1 MRKNYGGDVLKDS
14 ELARKLALGDK
25 DAARELIDNYGPM
38 LRYIIFPIL
47 KDERER
53 EECFNDVIMRSM
65 EKIGGYSEEKGSF
78 KSWLSV
84 LTRNTALNRARK
96 LRREPDSESISEN
109 MASKDNPEE
118 ELIKSEILKKLEDA
132 VSNLSERDKALFY
145 RRFYYCQSI
154 SQIAA
159 ETGMT
164 QRAAEGRLYRLK
176 KKLRKE
182 LGGEDRE

>member
-1 MRKNYGGDVLKDS
+1 MTS
-14 ELARKLALGDK
+14 GDK
-25 DAARELIDNYGPM
+25 DAVRELINSYGPM
-38 LRYIIFPIL
+38 IRYIISPIL

-53 EECFNDVIMRSM
+53 EECFSDVIMRAM
-65 EKIGGYSEEKGSF
+65 EKIGTYSEEKGSF

-84 LTRNTALNRARK
+84 LTRNTALNRAK
-96 LRREPDSESISEN
+96 GLRREPDIQTIDEN
-109 MASKDNPEE
+109 MASSKDDPENE
-118 ELIKSEILKKLEDA
+118 VIRKETLKSLERA

-159 ETGMT
+159 EMGMT

-182 LGGEDRE
+182 LGGESHE

>member
-1 MRKNYGGDVLKDS
+1 MAS
-14 ELARKLALGDK
+14 EDE
-25 DAARELIDNYGPM
+25 AAVRELINSYGPM
-38 LRYIIFPIL
+38 IRYIISPIL

-53 EECFNDVIMRSM
+53 EECFSDVIMRAM
-65 EKIGGYSEEKGSF
+65 EKIGTYSEEKGSL

-96 LRREPDSESISEN
+96 LRREPDTESISEN
-109 MASKDNPEE
+109 TASEDNPEE
-118 ELIKSEILKKLEDA
+118 ELIRKETLKSLERA

-145 RRFYYCQSI
+145 RRFYYCQSV

-182 LGGEDRE
+182 LGGESHE

>member
-1 MRKNYGGDVLKDS
+1 MKDS
-14 ELARKLALGDK
+14 DLARKMASGDGN
-25 DAARELIDNYGPM
+25 AVRELMDSYGPM
-38 LRYIIFPIL
+38 IRYIISPIL

-53 EECFNDVIMRSM
+53 EECFSDVIMRAM
-65 EKIGGYSEEKGSF
+65 DKIGTYSEEKGSL

-84 LTRNTALNRARK
+84 LTRNTALNRAK
-96 LRREPDSESISEN
+96 GLRREPDIQTIDEN
-109 MASKDNPEE
+109 MASSKDDPEN
-118 ELIKSEILKKLEDA
+118 ELIRKETLKSLERA
-132 VSNLSERDKALFY
+132 VTNLSERDKALFY

-182 LGGEDRE
+182 LGGENHE